1 MNKRNRRAV
10 DLIEDQRKIS
20 GGMSFLMNSVRP
32 IQSEPEKYPG
42 FYVFQESLFGN
53 MILPAMPR
61 AESNPK

>member
-1 MNKRNRRAV
+1 MRQVHFIIITHPSPN
-10 DLIEDQRKIS
+10 
-20 GGMSFLMNSVRP
+20 SFLMNSVRP